1 MMWSFDCEK
10 KFEVIITGF
19 DRLQYTNVAA
29 RDTDRQT
36 DRQTDGRTD
45 TYTTGWHKSR
55 LCITSRG
62 KKTKIET

>member
-45 TYTTGWHKSR
+45 TYTTGWHKR
-55 LCITSRG
+55 AYA
-62 KKTKIET
+62 